1 MPELNKTPFSPTSL
15 VSVAVFLLPSYV
27 YREICYIVVESAAAH
42 HGFKDKCLISCL
54 TMKNVRRINH
64 VLIATFPQ
72 PYSYNMETGNM
83 GGKINN
89 TQALIKNL
97 S

>member
-27 YREICYIVVESAAAH
+27 YRERCYIVVESAAAH

-54 TMKNVRRINH
+54 TM
-64 VLIATFPQ
+64 
-72 PYSYNMETGNM
+72 
-83 GGKINN
+83 
-89 TQALIKNL
+89 
-97 S
+97 

>member
-1 MPELNKTPFSPTSL
+1 MLITSGSLRLMPELNKTPFSPTSL

-54 TMKNVRRINH
+54 M
-64 VLIATFPQ
+64 
-72 PYSYNMETGNM
+72 M
-83 GGKINN
+83 
-89 TQALIKNL
+89 
-97 S
+97 